1 MLEEIKIIKKELQ
14 QIGDMRPGS
23 LTEQKRKIKG
33 KMMWPYWQVSY
44 TQNRKSKTEY
54 VRDEFVEKIRDEIIQ
69 YKTFKALMEK
79 WVELSIDLSKER
91 MKLLKEK
98 IKT

>member
-1 MLEEIKIIKKELQ
+1 MEEIKLIKKELL

-54 VRDEFVEKIRDEIIQ
+54 VREEFVKKIRDEIYE
-69 YKTFKALMEK
+69 YKEFKNLMER

-91 MKLLKEK
+91 MKLQKEK
-98 IKT
+98 IKI